1 MENND
6 LELLDLLTIISFSI
20 QMQNNE
26 ELHKQ
31 STNNDILRNLHND
44 IEILMEDNRRL
55 CNTIIEQ
62 NKKIIKLLGGEADA

>member
-1 MENND
+1 MENKD

-31 STNNDILRNLHND
+31 STNNDILKKLHND
-44 IEILMEDNRRL
+44 IEALMKDNRIL
-55 CNTIIEQ
+55 CNKIIEQ
-62 NKKIIKLLGGEADA
+62 NKKIIDMLGDDKNA